1 MEVVP
6 MPLNNSDPWEER
18 QRKAQQNQRQM
29 EYEESKKEFVKKFVE
44 SSKEEQAEIIFDLL
58 SGKANKNHFHR
69 PLRIG

>member
-1 MEVVP
+1 